1 MVLGYRPRGS
11 SGPMADTLTR
21 ARLRQLAD
29 LAPERGRVL
38 SVYLNLDPASFAT
51 PPARASAISSLLNDA
66 QRKVEELDG
75 DLPHDDRMALRADVD
90 AVRDALEAPGI
101 ADEGT
106 RGVAVFACG
115 PAGLLETVRVK
126 RSLESRVVIDATP
139 FVEPLVQATAGG
151 LWCVLLANRRSAR
164 IFTGTPEQL
173 DETDRIEDNVHSQ
186 HQQGGWSQARYQRSV
201 DEDVRDHLA
210 HTAEVVFALFKREG
224 FEQLIIGAPEETVGD
239 LEQHLHP
246 YLHERLAGHVRV
258 DVENSSADDVLAAA
272 ADGIAEHERRREREL
287 LDRLEHGLGAGGRGA
302 AGVDDVLG
310 ALEEGRVDTLL
321 LSEGFRAGGGVA
333 DRAMAKALESSAE
346 VVVVRHH
353 DIAEHGGIAA
363 VLRY

>member
-1 MVLGYRPRGS
+1 
-11 SGPMADTLTR
+11 MADTVTR
-21 ARLRQLAD
+21 TRLRQLAD

-38 SVYLNLDPASFAT
+38 SIYLNLDPAEFAT
-51 PPARASAISSLLNDA
+51 PPARASAITSLLNDA
-66 QRKVEELDG
+66 QRQVEEIDG
-75 DLPHDDRMALRADVD
+75 DLSHDDRMALREDVE
-90 AVRDALEAPGI
+90 AVRDALEQPGI

-126 RSLESRVVIDATP
+126 RRLDSRVVIDSTP

-151 LWCVLLANRRSAR
+151 LWCVLLANRRIAR

-173 DETDRIEDNVHSQ
+173 DETDRVEDNVHAQ
-186 HQQGGWSQARYQRSV
+186 HQQGGWSQARYQRAV

-210 HTAEVVFALFKREG
+210 HTAEVVFDLFKREG
-224 FEQLIIGAPEETVGD
+224 FEHLIIGAPEETVGD
-239 LEQHLHP
+239 LERHLHP
-246 YLHERLAGHVRV
+246 YLQERLAGHVRV
-258 DVENSSADDVLAAA
+258 DVENSSPDDVRSASAEC
-272 ADGIAEHERRREREL
+272 IAEYERRHEREL
-287 LDRLEHGLGAGGRGA
+287 LDRLEHGLGAGGRAA

-321 LSEGFRAGGGVA
+321 LSEDFRAGNGVA
-333 DRAMAKALESSAE
+333 ERAMEKALETSAT
-346 VVVVRHH
+346 VIVVRHH
-353 DIAEHGGIAA
+353 DLTEHDGIAA